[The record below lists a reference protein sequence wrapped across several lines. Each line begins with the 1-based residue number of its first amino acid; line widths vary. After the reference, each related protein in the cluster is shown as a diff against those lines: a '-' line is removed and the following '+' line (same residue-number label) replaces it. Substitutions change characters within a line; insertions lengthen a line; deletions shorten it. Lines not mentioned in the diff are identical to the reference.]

1 MEFDGNTYINEG
13 IRMDVLM
20 AKQIYEEIYLHIELS
35 NIDIFLCGGA
45 SGRTNISKRDQLRE
59 QLEKNKKISIFY
71 PEEMFME
78 FLNRKKYDLLTLE
91 SFLADNSD
99 LILIVCESPGSFAE
113 LGAFVNNERTLNKV
127 VVLIQKKYKKAKS
140 FIRQGPVQHVELHN
154 KENVIYF
161 NDDMDDMVREVN
173 QFIDKKY
180 WFYRSKKYQEYAPK
194 TKDINLISG
203 QFYFILL
210 LLYFD
215 NKIDIKQMPT
225 IVREIYYER
234 NFRADSFEIL
244 YKAALKRLYKEGMLL
259 KSFENGENFYRLTEK
274 GYFRA
279 KTLLNDVNIAERDH
293 TVNKIRMK
301 ILQAQYC

>member
-1 MEFDGNTYINEG
+1 MNA
-13 IRMDVLM
+13 LM
-20 AKQIYEEIYLHIELS
+20 AKQIYEEIYLHIEQS

-45 SGRTNISKRDQLRE
+45 SSRTNISKRDQLRK
-59 QLEKNKKISIFY
+59 QLEKNGKISIFY

-127 VVLIQKKYKKAKS
+127 VVLLQKKYKKAKS
-140 FIRQGPVQHVELHN
+140 FIRQGPVQHIELHN

-161 NDDMDDMVREVN
+161 NDDMENLVREVN
-173 QFIDKKY
+173 QHIDKKY
-180 WFYRSKKYQEYAPK
+180 WFYRSKKYQKYAPE

-215 NKIDIKQMPT
+215 NKIEIKQMHMLL
-225 IVREIYYER
+225 RELYFAR
-234 NFRADSFEIL
+234 DFRSDSFEVL
-244 YKAALKRLYKEGMLL
+244 YTAALKRLYKEGMLL
-259 KSFENGENFYRLTEK
+259 KSLENGENFYRLTVT
-274 GYFRA
+274 GYSRA
-279 KTLLNDVNIAERDH
+279 KTLLNDVNIAKRDH
-293 TVNKIRMK
+293 VVNKIRMR

>member
-1 MEFDGNTYINEG
+1 
-13 IRMDVLM
+13 MDVLM

-71 PEEMFME
+71 PEDMFME
-78 FLNRKKYDLLTLE
+78 FLNRKKYDLLALE

-113 LGAFVNNERTLNKV
+113 LGAFVKNESTLNKV

-161 NDDMDDMVREVN
+161 NDDMEELIREVN
-173 QFIDKKY
+173 RYIDKKY
-180 WFYRSKKYQEYAPK
+180 WFYHNKKYHKYAPK

-215 NKIDIKQMPT
+215 NKIDVKHMPT
-225 IVREIYYER
+225 IVREIYFER
-234 NFRADSFEIL
+234 NFRADSFEVL
-244 YKAALKRLYKEGMLL
+244 YTAALKRLHKEGMLL
-259 KSFENGENFYRLTEK
+259 KSFENGENFYQLTAK

-279 KTLLNDVNIAERDH
+279 KTLLNDVNVAERDH
-293 TVNKIRMK
+293 AVNKIRMK

>member
-1 MEFDGNTYINEG
+1 
-13 IRMDVLM
+13 MDVLM

-71 PEEMFME
+71 PEDMFME

-113 LGAFVNNERTLNKV
+113 LGAFVNNESTLNKV

-161 NDDMDDMVREVN
+161 NDDMEELIREVN
-173 QFIDKKY
+173 RYIDKKY
-180 WFYRSKKYQEYAPK
+180 WFYRNKKYHKYAPK

-215 NKIDIKQMPT
+215 NKIDVKQMPT
-225 IVREIYYER
+225 IVREIYFER
-234 NFRADSFEIL
+234 NFRADSFEVL
-244 YKAALKRLYKEGMLL
+244 YTAALKRLHKEGMLL
-259 KSFENGENFYRLTEK
+259 KLFENGENFYQLTAK

-279 KTLLNDVNIAERDH
+279 KTLLNDVNVAERDH
-293 TVNKIRMK
+293 AVNKIRMK

>member
-1 MEFDGNTYINEG
+1 
-13 IRMDVLM
+13 MDVLM

-71 PEEMFME
+71 PEDMFME

-113 LGAFVNNERTLNKV
+113 LGAFVNNESTLNKV

-161 NDDMDDMVREVN
+161 NDDMEELTREVN
-173 QFIDKKY
+173 RYIDKKY
-180 WFYRSKKYQEYAPK
+180 WFYRNKKYHKYAPK

-215 NKIDIKQMPT
+215 NKIDVKQMPT
-225 IVREIYYER
+225 IVREIYFER
-234 NFRADSFEIL
+234 NFRADSFEVL
-244 YKAALKRLYKEGMLL
+244 YTAALKRLHKEGMLL
-259 KSFENGENFYRLTEK
+259 KSFENGENFYQLTAK

-279 KTLLNDVNIAERDH
+279 KTLLNDVNVAERDH
-293 TVNKIRMK
+293 AVNKIRMK

>member
-1 MEFDGNTYINEG
+1 
-13 IRMDVLM
+13 MDVLI
-20 AKQIYEEIYLHIELS
+20 AKQIYEEIYLHVEQS

-45 SGRTNISKRDQLRE
+45 SSRSNISKRDQLRK

-140 FIRQGPVQHVELHN
+140 FIRQGPVQYVELHN

-161 NDDMDDMVREVN
+161 NDDTENLVREVN
-173 QFIDKKY
+173 RYIDKKY
-180 WFYRSKKYQEYAPK
+180 WFYRSKKYQQYAPE

-215 NKIDIKQMPT
+215 NRVEIKQMNMLL
-225 IVREIYYER
+225 REIYFER
-234 NFRADSFEIL
+234 NYRADSFEVL
-244 YKAALKRLYKEGMLL
+244 YTAALKRLYKEGMLL
-259 KSFENGENFYRLTEK
+259 KSVENGENFYRLTSK
-274 GYFRA
+274 GYSRV
-279 KTLLNDVNIAERDH
+279 KTLLNDVNIAKRDH
-293 TVNKIRMK
+293 VVNKIRMK

>member
-1 MEFDGNTYINEG
+1 
-13 IRMDVLM
+13 MDVLI
-20 AKQIYEEIYLHIELS
+20 AKQIYEEIYLHVEQS

-45 SGRTNISKRDQLRE
+45 SSRTNISKRDQLRK
-59 QLEKNKKISIFY
+59 QLEENKKISIFY

-127 VVLIQKKYKKAKS
+127 IVLIQKKYKKAKS
-140 FIRQGPVQHVELHN
+140 FIRQGPVQHVELYN
-154 KENVIYF
+154 KDNVIYF
-161 NDDMDDMVREVN
+161 NDNMEKLARDVN
-173 QFIDKKY
+173 LRIDKKY
-180 WFYRSKKYQEYAPK
+180 WFYRNKKYQEYAPE

-215 NKIDIKQMPT
+215 NKIEIKQMHT
-225 IVREIYYER
+225 LLSEIYFER
-234 NFRADSFEIL
+234 DFRADSFEVL
-244 YKAALKRLYKEGMLL
+244 YTAALKRLYKEGMLL
-259 KSFENGENFYRLTEK
+259 KSLENGENFYRLTAK
-274 GYFRA
+274 GYSRVKA
-279 KTLLNDVNIAERDH
+279 LLNDVNVVKRDYA
-293 TVNKIRMK
+293 VNKIRMK